1 MKGMLGHYPN
11 RVSDKENYTVS
22 QVLKYKEKL
31 VLYTIEVTI
40 TNDAANAEAN
50 TSSLRYGLKDYL
62 PSHIWLSAKQG
73 VIQLHYRLDYTD
85 NVKIGLYSAYGVLL
99 GVVSFEKQNAGQYF
113 KEIDLES
120 LGLPFGTYIL
130 KVTTGAYREALSIT
144 VAR

>member
-1 MKGMLGHYPN
+1 MIQN
-11 RVSDKENYTVS
+11 F
-22 QVLKYKEKL
+22 
-31 VLYTIEVTI
+31 
-40 TNDAANAEAN
+40 
-50 TSSLRYGLKDYL
+50 L

-85 NVKIGLYSAYGVLL
+85 NVKIGLYSAYGALL

-130 KVTTGAYREALSIT
+130 KVTTGSYREALSIT